1 MSRLNRIAMPL
12 MAVAMMSSVPV
23 AALAQN
29 SLTRNY
35 LDYTVSV
42 QDMRST
48 AGGPEK
54 VGYRDGLDAAQLDT
68 LARRTVFYKKSHLYV
83 HPPVKR
89 AARVLYRLSFQA
101 GYEAAM
107 AEGAAS

>member
-23 AALAQN
+23 AAPAQN

-68 LARRTVFYKKSHLYV
+68 LARHGLLQEVS
-83 HPPVKR
+83 PVCSPAGETR
-89 AARVLYRLSFQA
+89 SARSVSPVIP
-101 GYEAAM
+101 G
-107 AEGAAS
+107 GI